1 MLCYKRICTSVCV
14 YQIITYMLSFFL
26 LHMPFYRSNSI
37 SCDIYECDIVLP
49 DLEDT
54 SDIYVVI
61 AKKGT
66 SPSIR
71 NDITRFLEMT
81 SFGPKM
87 SEIDALD
94 NGSWDETDRALYIR
108 NQMAMAKTSHR
119 EYFRAR
125 SNAKWEMTTQEAR
138 SSHPCSPNSKWRRY
152 AFTMADRY
160 NLVTGANNVLSFEPV
175 AKEAGL
181 SPTIYEADAEEDVTS
196 HGGGQFSNNYG
207 GFSGTGFYDFDD
219 YDFLEFTINMAEPV
233 METISFRYSAW
244 GSRPCQL
251 IVNDITITQYGF
263 TDTKSSGKWMYSELI
278 DVSLNS
284 GSNSIKL
291 VAIEKGPNI
300 DHLQVGKQP
309 AVLIK
314 QNGQPRA
321 IAKNGLHLMQ
331 DYDYEFTEDLVW
343 DTYPYPRLAEEYPY
357 GKARVNLP
365 DGREVNLDVGN
376 VRVCM

>member
-1 MLCYKRICTSVCV
+1 
-14 YQIITYMLSFFL
+14 
-26 LHMPFYRSNSI
+26 MPFYRSSSI
-37 SCDIYECDIVLP
+37 SCDIYECDIALP

-138 SSHPCSPNSKWRRY
+138 SDHPCSPNSKWRRY
-152 AFTMADRY
+152 AFTLADRY

-196 HGGGQFSNNYG
+196 HGGGQFSYNYG

-219 YDFLEFTINMAEPV
+219 YDFLEFTINVVEPI

-251 IVNDITITQYGF
+251 IVNDITIVAEFGF

-278 DVSLNS
+278 DVSLTT